1 MKLPVYVYGMSV
13 LRRVADEIPED
24 TENLDQLI
32 GDMFETMRASDGIGL
47 AAPQV
52 GKSMRLF
59 VVDTSPLGDNGE
71 HPELKDF
78 KKAFVNPIIVERS
91 GDMESL
97 EEGCLSIPGI
107 REDVPRPFRVRVEYY
122 DENWNLKEEEYEGI
136 RARVIQ
142 HEYDH
147 LEGILF
153 IDKINPIR
161 RKLISS
167 TLKNISKGKV
177 DSDYQ
182 IIYPKKK

>member
-1 MKLPVYVYGMSV
+1 M
-13 LRRVADEIPED
+13 EIPENS
-24 TENLDQLI
+24 EEVGQLVN
-32 GDMFETMRASDGIGL
+32 DMHETMRASDGIGL
-47 AAPQV
+47 AAPQI
-52 GKSMRLF
+52 GKSIRLF
-59 VVDTSPLGDNGE
+59 VADTSPLSNNGE
-71 HPELKDF
+71 HPELKEF
-78 KKAFVNPIIVERS
+78 KKAFINPIILERT
-91 GDMESL
+91 GDIESL

-107 REDVPRPFRVRVEYY
+107 REEVPRPFKVRVEYY
-122 DENWNLKEEEYEGI
+122 DKNWNLLEEEYDGI

-167 TLKNISKGKV
+167 GLKNISKGKV
-177 DSDYQ
+177 DSGYE